1 MLTEVGPGS
10 FEIATTREIS
20 LGAALE
26 LERAEGDG
34 FVRLA
39 DLDGG
44 KGLTLTTSCA
54 APLSGCVSLTPERPL
69 VPVAWSGLHCAAQCN
84 GSCRAEAS
92 YTPGKYRVSVATCEG
107 RRASELAFVMPE
119 GPIEGLE
126 RAWAGA
132 KLVSGVV
139 ARLALPSGKPG
150 WDMTE
155 PRTKGEMAGMPERTP
170 ERPMDPRALTAL
182 GEILRKKDGYD
193 DRLMKRCLMSRIFGF
208 RVTRELTTTGPAR
221 SAELEIVMDL
231 QCAKLFVVREGAP
244 GKKRV
249 VHASH
254 FDPQREAVATLARE
268 LFPEAK
274 DLRAP

>member
-1 MLTEVGPGS
+1 
-10 FEIATTREIS
+10 
-20 LGAALE
+20 
-26 LERAEGDG
+26 
-34 FVRLA
+34 
-39 DLDGG
+39 
-44 KGLTLTTSCA
+44 
-54 APLSGCVSLTPERPL
+54 
-69 VPVAWSGLHCAAQCN
+69 
-84 GSCRAEAS
+84 
-92 YTPGKYRVSVATCEG
+92 
-107 RRASELAFVMPE
+107 MPE

-182 GEILRKKDGYD
+182 GEVLRKKDGYD
-193 DRLMKRCLMSRIFGF
+193 DRIMKRCRMSRIFGF

-244 GKKRV
+244 GEEARRARV
-249 VHASH
+249 PLRPAARGRGHAR
-254 FDPQREAVATLARE
+254 PRALPRGQRPPSAMKCRYLQPASSESRMAFTPSSYLSISCPTPASTS
-268 LFPEAK
+268 
-274 DLRAP
+274 

>member
-10 FEIATTREIS
+10 FEIATRRETS

-26 LERAEGDG
+26 LERDDGTG

-44 KGLTLTTSCA
+44 KGLSLTTSCA
-54 APLSGCVSLTPERPL
+54 APLSGCVSLTPEKPL

-92 YTPGKYRVSVATCEG
+92 YTPGKYRVAVTTCDG
-107 RRASELAFVMPE
+107 RRAAELPFVMPE
-119 GPIEGLE
+119 GPVEGLP
-126 RAWAGA
+126 RAWAGT

-155 PRTKGEMAGMPERTP
+155 PRAKGEIAGMPERTP
-170 ERPMDPRALTAL
+170 ERPMAPQALATL

-193 DRLMKRCLMSRIFGF
+193 DHVMKRCLMSRIFGF
-208 RVTRELTTTGPAR
+208 RITRELATTGPAR

-231 QCAKLFVVREGAP
+231 QCAKLFVIREDTP
-244 GKKRV
+244 GKKRL